1 MFSSQEIQAY
11 LVRTLDL
18 AHQAFKRGDYP
29 IGAIVVNAQTKE
41 SIEALN
47 TCKSSADITAHAEM
61 VLLRQLGERADKH
74 SSAEHYLFTSL
85 EPCFGCSFFIARSNI
100 THVYSVLKDPHKGG
114 MSYLRLL
121 PQFESFF
128 KQISIINDMD
138 VKLANESRALM
149 HEYFLQNGNE
159 KAAAFYQKSPRT

>member
-18 AHQAFKRGDYP
+18 AHQALMRGDYP

-85 EPCFGCSFFIARSNI
+85 EPCFGCSF
-100 THVYSVLKDPHKGG
+100 
-114 MSYLRLL
+114 LL
-121 PQFESFF
+121 PAP
-128 KQISIINDMD
+128 I
-138 VKLANESRALM
+138 
-149 HEYFLQNGNE
+149 
-159 KAAAFYQKSPRT
+159 